1 MHKATWKFTVNE
13 TSNVRG
19 THGAQQKQ
27 TKMDELRN
35 DVLCNIYGLQLVTGM
50 NGARRKMELENAN
63 KFFVKSEKEDDTL
76 EKREVIG

>member
-1 MHKATWKFTVNE
+1 
-13 TSNVRG
+13 
-19 THGAQQKQ
+19 
-27 TKMDELRN
+27 MDELRN